1 MRIRVL
7 QVLATLKRAGAE
19 RVAVELARG
28 LDRTRFETA
37 VVSLYDPFPDGL
49 EPLLEKAGIRTW
61 HLHKSTGFDPR
72 MWPRL
77 ARAVREFR
85 PDIVH
90 THSYVLRYAA
100 PVARPAAIVHTVHN
114 LAEKEVDAFG
124 RWVNRF
130 AFRRGAAPVAVGTEI
145 ARSFQR
151 VYGFDVAAT
160 IPNGIALAQPRPGA
174 REAWR
179 SAHGFGEDDV
189 LIASVARLEAQK
201 DPLGL
206 IEAFARAV
214 ERDSRCH
221 LLLAG
226 AGALE
231 NAARECANRCGVS
244 GRVHFLGVCGDVPD
258 LLAAADLFALA
269 SRWEGSP
276 LAVMEAMAAGL
287 PVVATAVGEV
297 PELVATGV
305 SGILVPAGD
314 LEKLADA
321 LGSLVGDGARR
332 RAMGDAAGA
341 RAAGFSV
348 EAMVHAY
355 ADLFERVKCN
365 RSLED
370 AVEDMSARMPTR
382 TAESPRH
389 ERVFIAFGGPQGHG
403 DSLTVAALKRQQVVL
418 LTTNLARGGAET
430 EVAALARGLQRR
442 GWDVSVISMLEP
454 TAFREELEAAGVAVF
469 SLKMQ
474 PGVASPRGFLRL
486 LALLREIRPQVL
498 HSHMFHANLLARL
511 ARLFYPAP
519 ALIST
524 LHSIAESGR
533 ESGEIKWRDRLYR
546 ATDSLSDATVG
557 VCQAVADRH
566 SEAGAVLKKR
576 LRVIPNGVD
585 TRVFRPDAERRERT
599 RRELGLGT
607 EFAWL
612 AVGRLMW
619 KKGYETMLR
628 AFAGEGRGLLLI
640 AGSGPQ
646 ERELEE
652 LAGELGVYARVLG
665 ARGDVPDLM
674 AACDGF
680 VQSSMVEGLPL
691 ALLEAAASGLPA
703 VVSDAGGVSEVVL
716 DGQTG
721 LVVPLG
727 NPQALGAAVGR
738 LVEMPAEQRRKMG
751 EAAREHVVANFD
763 RDVVVTRWEAL
774 YGELLAPWM

>member
-7 QVLATLKRAGAE
+7 EVLATLKRAGAE

-37 VVSLYDPFPDGL
+37 VVSLYDPFPGGL
-49 EPLLEKAGIRTW
+49 EPLLEEAGIRTW
-61 HLHKSTGFDPR
+61 HLHKRKGFDPR

-77 ARAVREFR
+77 ARVLREFR

-100 PVARPAAIVHTVHN
+100 PVARPAAVVHTVHN
-114 LAEKEVDAFG
+114 LAEREVDAFG
-124 RWVNRF
+124 RWVNRL
-130 AFRRGAAPVAVGTEI
+130 AFRRGAAPVAVGKEI
-145 ARSFQR
+145 ARSFRR
-151 VYGFDVAAT
+151 VYGFEVAAT
-160 IPNGIALAQPRPGA
+160 IPNGIAPTHPMPGA
-174 REAWR
+174 RAVWR

-189 LIASVARLEAQK
+189 LIVSVARLEAQK

-206 IEAFARAV
+206 IQAFARLV
-214 ERDSRCH
+214 QRDSRCH

-231 NAARECANRCGVS
+231 NAARECAERCGVS

-276 LAVMEAMAAGL
+276 LAVMEAMAARL
-287 PVVATAVGEV
+287 PVVATAVGEI

-305 SGILVPAGD
+305 SGILVPPGD

-321 LGSLVGDGARR
+321 LATLAHDGERR
-332 RAMGDAAGA
+332 RAMGEAAGA
-341 RAAGFSV
+341 RAAGFGV
-348 EAMVHAY
+348 EAMVQAY
-355 ADLFERVKCN
+355 AELFERVKCN
-365 RSLED
+365 R
-370 AVEDMSARMPTR
+370 
-382 TAESPRH
+382 
-389 ERVFIAFGGPQGHG
+389 
-403 DSLTVAALKRQQVVL
+403 SLTVAALKRQQVVL

-430 EVAALARGLQRR
+430 QVAGLARGLKRR

-454 TAFREELEAAGVAVF
+454 TAFEEELTAAGVAVF
-469 SLKMQ
+469 SLRMQ
-474 PGVASPRGFLRL
+474 PGAASPLGFLRL
-486 LALLREIRPQVL
+486 LALLRRLRPQVL
-498 HSHMFHANLLARL
+498 HSHMFHANLLARV
-511 ARLFYPAP
+511 ARLLYPAP
-519 ALIST
+519 VLIST

-533 ESGEIKWRDRLYR
+533 ESGKIKWRDRLYR
-546 ATDSLSDATVG
+546 LTDSLSDVTVA
-557 VCQAVADRH
+557 VCNAVAERH
-566 SEAGAVLKKR
+566 SDARAVSKKR

-585 TRVFRPDAERRERT
+585 TRVFRPDAERRERM
-599 RRELGLGT
+599 RRELRLGT

-628 AFAGEGRGLLLI
+628 AFAEEGRGLLLI

-652 LAGELGVYARVLG
+652 LAGELGVHARFLG
-665 ARGDVPDLM
+665 PRDDVPELM

-691 ALLEAAASGLPA
+691 ALLEAAASGVPA

-716 DGQTG
+716 DGRTG

-727 NPQALGAAVGR
+727 NPQWRGAAVSR
-738 LVEMPAEQRRKMG
+738 LVDMPEEQRRKLG
-751 EAAREHVVANFD
+751 EAAREHVLANFD
-763 RDVVVTRWEAL
+763 LDVVVTRWEAL

>member
-1 MRIRVL
+1 MSIRVL
-7 QVLATLKRAGAE
+7 QVLATLQRAGAE

-37 VVSLYDPFPDGL
+37 VVSLYDPFPGGL
-49 EPLLEKAGIRTW
+49 DPLLEEAGIRTW
-61 HLHKSTGFDPR
+61 HLHKRKGFDPR

-77 ARAVREFR
+77 ARVCREFR

-90 THSYVLRYAA
+90 THSYILRYAA

-130 AFRRGAAPVAVGTEI
+130 AFRRGAAPVAAGKQI
-145 ARSFQR
+145 ALSFRR
-151 VYGFDVAAT
+151 VYGFEIAAT
-160 IPNGIALAQPRPGA
+160 IPNGIGLTLYRSPGA
-174 REAWR
+174 RQAWR
-179 SAHGFGEDDV
+179 NAHGFSGDDV
-189 LIASVARLEAQK
+189 LIVSVARLEPQK

-206 IEAFARAV
+206 IQAFARGL

-231 NAARECANRCGVS
+231 NAARECAERCGVS

-276 LAVMEAMAAGL
+276 LAVMEAMAAWL

-305 SGILVPAGD
+305 SGILVPPGSI
-314 LEKLADA
+314 EKMADA
-321 LGSLVGDGARR
+321 LGSLAHDGERR
-332 RAMGDAAGA
+332 RAMGEAAGA
-341 RAAGFSV
+341 RAAGFGV
-348 EAMVHAY
+348 EAMVQAY
-355 ADLFERVKCN
+355 ADLFERMRREKGN
-365 RSLED
+365 R
-370 AVEDMSARMPTR
+370 
-382 TAESPRH
+382 
-389 ERVFIAFGGPQGHG
+389 
-403 DSLTVAALKRQQVVL
+403 SLTVAALKQQQATEPRASASGPSGRVVL

-430 EVAALARGLQRR
+430 QVAGLAQGLQRR

-454 TAFREELEAAGVAVF
+454 TAFQNELAAAGVAVF
-469 SLKMQ
+469 SLSMQ
-474 PGVASPRGFLRL
+474 PGVASPLGFMRL
-486 LALLREIRPQVL
+486 LALLRHLRPQVL

-519 ALIST
+519 VVIST

-533 ESGEIKWRDRLYR
+533 ASGKIKWRDRLYR
-546 ATDSLSDATVG
+546 STDSLADVTVA
-557 VCQAVADRH
+557 VCNAVADRH
-566 SEAGAVLKKR
+566 SGAGAVSKKR

-585 TRVFRPDAERRERT
+585 TRVFRPDADRRERM

-628 AFAGEGRGLLLI
+628 AFAEEGRGLLLI

-652 LAGELGVYARVLG
+652 LAGELGVHARFLG
-665 ARGDVPDLM
+665 PRDDVAELM
-674 AACDGF
+674 AASDGF

-691 ALLEAAASGLPA
+691 ALLEAAASGLPS

-716 DGQTG
+716 DGRTG

-727 NPQALGAAVGR
+727 NPQALGAAVSR
-738 LVEMPAEQRRKMG
+738 LVDMPEAQRRKLG
-751 EAAREHVVANFD
+751 EAAREHVVTNFD
-763 RDVVVTRWEAL
+763 LEVLVTRWEGL
-774 YGELLAPWM
+774 YRELLAPWM